1 MGVIATTHC
10 SKIMLVRLRNGLAS
24 AALDPILTLCRD
36 LGYSVR
42 FLDEGR
48 RLLELSGRGDKTHRT
63 RLEDHPDVAEVVDA
77 GDSHE
82 RHARGADRADTIV
95 RVGEAAFGGGHASIA
110 AGPCSVEDYESLL
123 ELAKGALELGVPL
136 LRGGVY
142 KPRTSP
148 YSFQGLG
155 AAGLEMLAAVR
166 AETGIAVVTE
176 VLDPRDVERIAQV
189 VDMIQIGTR
198 SATNFPLL
206 TEVGKSGKPVLLKRG
221 FGATVR
227 EFQLSAEYILDT
239 GNEKVVLCERGVRS
253 FDSTTRNLLDVGAVA
268 HLKAATHLPVI
279 VDPSHAAGRADLVAP
294 LARAGMAAGADGLI
308 VEVHENPATALSD
321 GQQAISLEQLSGVI
335 SDSRK
340 IAAMD
345 GRSFSLTL
353 SKDQKKDLSAKEPI
367 S

>member
-1 MGVIATTHC
+1 
-10 SKIMLVRLRNGLAS
+10 MLVRLRNGLAS
-24 AALDPILTLCRD
+24 AALDPILALCRD

-48 RLLELSGRGDKTHRT
+48 RLLELSGRGDRTHRT

-82 RHARGADRADTIV
+82 RHARSSTGEDTV
-95 RVGEAAFGGGHASIA
+95 VHVGEASFGGGHASIA

-176 VLDPRDVERIAQV
+176 VLDPRDVERVAQV

-206 TEVGKSGKPVLLKRG
+206 TEVGESGKPVLLKRG

-227 EFQLSAEYILDT
+227 EFQLSAEYVLDT
-239 GNEKVVLCERGVRS
+239 GNDQVVLCERGIRS

-268 HLKAATHLPVI
+268 HLKGATHLPVI

-308 VEVHENPATALSD
+308 IEVHQDPATALSD
-321 GQQAISLEQLSGVI
+321 GQQAISLEQLRGVI
-335 SDSRK
+335 SDSSK

-345 GRSFSLTL
+345 GRSFRLTL
-353 SKDQKKDLSAKEPI
+353 SEEHNQDFSAKETF